1 MPNAHVSPMPN
12 THVSPMPK
20 THVTTCEVI
29 TCMYLNMCKNI
40 YMMRSVLRTNLKLS
54 HNIVAFL
61 YMYLIIMK
69 KQEALRKSFQ
79 ELKERIDLYLDESF

>member
-54 HNIVAFL
+54 YNIVAFL

-69 KQEALRKSFQ
+69 KQEALMKPFSRAY
-79 ELKERIDLYLDESF
+79 RAN